1 MNPSGSNRLVPR
13 IFRELSNTQFTSTTK
28 LNRVV
33 SFGESEEG
41 STREVGKFGNEGE
54 EENKKFEE
62 KSLGLDV
69 WHILRRTQ

>member
-1 MNPSGSNRLVPR
+1 
-13 IFRELSNTQFTSTTK
+13 
-28 LNRVV
+28 V